1 MFQVRTYFP
10 ARAARHIAPPPDDDD
25 DDDDDDDA
33 PTGEEAGKTKK
44 RRKRPNRKE
53 ITHTIAGPAT
63 PLNATAAHATP
74 ALISPL
80 ATGRNGLFSTSMSL
94 SNIWLIPTM
103 NAFPSSSAVMPIT
116 ARGRSAPQSNAA
128 PGASRS
134 ARAVP
139 AIDARTVPR
148 MVCGRVNLYSARSL
162 APMEPFSTSSL
173 DLSMAAG
180 SKSPSTAI
188 GRDVAVVV
196 VVVVGRCG
204 AVVVWRRWRG
214 GCKGDADEGDDDS
227 DFDGMPANLIA
238 LVGSVHR
245 RDDDENDDRD
255 GGYDED
261 KASATGGVFGTTATS
276 TTTTNAAAGMTHR
289 DDDIIII
296 PSGRKIRSMDG
307 EFLEGEEVISGPSS
321 FCVRCWCCIV
331 IEKIEVL
338 HWFVCC

>member
-1 MFQVRTYFP
+1 
-10 ARAARHIAPPPDDDD
+10 
-25 DDDDDDDA
+25 
-33 PTGEEAGKTKK
+33 
-44 RRKRPNRKE
+44 
-53 ITHTIAGPAT
+53 
-63 PLNATAAHATP
+63 
-74 ALISPL
+74 
-80 ATGRNGLFSTSMSL
+80 
-94 SNIWLIPTM
+94 
-103 NAFPSSSAVMPIT
+103 
-116 ARGRSAPQSNAA
+116 
-128 PGASRS
+128 
-134 ARAVP
+134 
-139 AIDARTVPR
+139 
-148 MVCGRVNLYSARSL
+148 
-162 APMEPFSTSSL
+162 
-173 DLSMAAG
+173 MAAG

-188 GRDVAVVV
+188 GRDVAVA

-214 GCKGDADEGDDDS
+214 GCKGDGDDGDDGDE

-307 EFLEGEEVISGPSS
+307 DFLGGEEVISGPSS
-321 FCVRCWCCIV
+321 FCVRCCCCISSLR
-331 IEKIEVL
+331 KSR
-338 HWFVCC
+338 CCIGLCVADARLSRQNFLRAPRGRR

>member
-1 MFQVRTYFP
+1 MDVSRENIF
-10 ARAARHIAPPPDDDD
+10 PPDDDD
-25 DDDDDDDA
+25 AAADDDDA
-33 PTGEEAGKTKK
+33 PTQAKK
-44 RRKRPNRKE
+44 PERRKRGAKRRTEPEKE
-53 ITHTIAGPAT
+53 MVTHTIAGPAT

-103 NAFPSSSAVMPIT
+103 NAFPSSNAVMPIT

-128 PGASRS
+128 PGESRR
-134 ARAVP
+134 ARVVP

-162 APMEPFSTSSL
+162 APTEPFSTSSL

-188 GRDVAVVV
+188 GRDVVVV
-196 VVVVGRCG
+196 VVAAVGRCG
-204 AVVVWRRWRG
+204 AVVVRRRWRG
-214 GCKGDADEGDDDS
+214 GCKGDADDGDDGDDDDD

-238 LVGSVHR
+238 LAGVVHR
-245 RDDDENDDRD
+245 RDDGDENGDRD
-255 GGYDED
+255 VGHGED
-261 KASATGGVFGTTATS
+261 RASATGGAFGTTATR
-276 TTTTNAAAGMTHR
+276 TTATNAAAGMTHR

-296 PSGRKIRSMDG
+296 SSGRKIRSMDG
-307 EFLEGEEVISGPSS
+307 DFLGGEEVISGPLS
-321 FCVRCWCCIV
+321 FCVRCCCCIV

-338 HWFVCC
+338 DWFVCC

>member
-1 MFQVRTYFP
+1 MDVPREDIF
-10 ARAARHIAPPPDDDD
+10 PPDDDDDAAADD

-33 PTGEEAGKTKK
+33 PTQAKK
-44 RRKRPNRKE
+44 PERRKREAKRRTEPEKE
-53 ITHTIAGPAT
+53 TVTHTIAGPAT

-103 NAFPSSSAVMPIT
+103 NAFPSSNAVMPIT

-128 PGASRS
+128 PGESRR
-134 ARAVP
+134 ARVVP
-139 AIDARTVPR
+139 ATDARTVPR

-162 APMEPFSTSSL
+162 ALTEPFSTSSL

-188 GRDVAVVV
+188 GRDVVVV
-196 VVVVGRCG
+196 VVAVVGRCC

-214 GCKGDADEGDDDS
+214 GCKGDADDDD

-238 LVGSVHR
+238 LVGVVHR
-245 RDDDENDDRD
+245 RDDGDENGDRD
-255 GGYDED
+255 GGHDED
-261 KASATGGVFGTTATS
+261 RASATWGAFGTTATRT

-296 PSGRKIRSMDG
+296 FSGRKIRSMDG
-307 EFLEGEEVISGPSS
+307 DFLGGEEVISGPSS
-321 FCVRCWCCIV
+321 FCVRCCCCIV

-338 HWFVCC
+338 DWFVCC